1 MGVNYYEKVTQRLGP
16 STTDFFRLF
25 MVPGMFHCTGGV
37 GVSAVDALTPL
48 VEWVEKGKAPDHL
61 VAVHRSDRRAD
72 AGSNLPVDN
81 ERKLCPYPQH
91 AVYTGPA
98 GGQNNRANWVERNFT
113 CK

>member
-48 VEWVEKGKAPDHL
+48 VEWVEKDIAPGSIIGSRIADGK
-61 VAVHRSDRRAD
+61 VERTRA
-72 AGSNLPVDN
+72 
-81 ERKLCPYPQH
+81 LCPYPQV
-91 AVYTGPA
+91 AKYKGSGSIDDA
-98 GGQNNRANWVERNFT
+98 ANFV
-113 CK
+113 CGAP